1 MRPAFK
7 WIGGALAALLLLI
20 AALVFIADTSVGH
33 RYILDRIAAL
43 SLKNGLK
50 IRIGRI
56 EGSIYGEATLRDIR
70 LYDPGGLFLSAS
82 EARLDWTPAAWLA
95 NRLDID
101 ELIVPVATLHKLP
114 KFNPSATRGPILPG
128 FDIRIGRFQIDRLII
143 AEGLAGPRRVGRL
156 SGSADIR
163 NGQAMVKL
171 DVNAADG
178 DRLVLDLDA
187 EPDGNDF
194 DISLALN
201 APAGGVFGQMIG
213 TERPVVVRVEGD
225 GDWNRWQGSLL
236 GNVSGARVVQLG
248 LTANKG
254 VFALNGRLAL
264 QSITTGR
271 VQRMTGPV
279 LRVRGDASLDNR
291 RLQTALRLTSRAIA
305 IDVDGIVDLG
315 KSEFDPITIGA
326 RLLQPQ
332 ALFPN
337 MRGRNITLK
346 ARFDGPFSRA
356 SFDYLIAS
364 PFVSFDQTGFE
375 MARASG
381 QGRLGPSPVSV
392 PIRFTARRV
401 TGVGDVAGGI
411 LGNLSVDGV
420 LRVTSKLVTGDD
432 LRLRSDKLNAKLTLI
447 LDLVTGRYDVG
458 LAGQLNR
465 YLIPGLGI
473 VDVKSELRVVPGPGG
488 RGTQI
493 AGRGQAWVRRLDNS
507 FLAGLTKG
515 LPYIDTGLRRDADGI
530 IHFVNLRLRSPG
542 LQLNGNGYRRRDG
555 TFHFEGSGRQAQYG
569 AITRLVLDGNIAR
582 PKIEMVLTRPNE
594 AMGLRNVRV
603 QLDPNAQGFV
613 WRAAGGSTLGP
624 FNGNG
629 AILLPSGQPATIQIA
644 RLDASGIIASGSLR
658 SLTGGFTGQIAL
670 TGQMTGT
677 LDFAPQNG
685 IQRIVA
691 DVNARDARLEGP
703 PLTLVRRGNF
713 KGTILLD
720 PRGTTIDGTV
730 TAQGVSRGGFS
741 VARLA
746 GNIRLRGGVGEIRGS
761 IAGSRGRSFDLQ
773 GVAQIAPNRIQIVA
787 SGTVD
792 RRPLKLTSPAV
803 LTAESGGWRLQQTSL
818 EFGGGR
824 ARIAGLFGGES
835 TEFDANISQMPLAIA
850 DIFSPGLGLGGVAN
864 GTISYRDIAGRQPSG
879 RADLRIR
886 GLTRSGL
893 VLSSKPVDVG
903 LTAVLTGNNM
913 AARGVA
919 VSGGQIIGRGQVR
932 ITPGGGG
939 DLATRLSN
947 GQMFAQIRF
956 SGAADTLWRLT
967 GVEGF
972 DISGPVAIG
981 ADITGSANNPS
992 IRGSLRTS
1000 NARLESPITGMVLT
1014 NINTSG
1020 RFSGSRLVLDNFTAK
1035 AGPGTV
1041 SGSGS
1046 FLFGAGQNFGMDLNL
1061 QADRARL
1068 LARDDIGATVTGPLT
1083 LRSDGKGGGTISGD
1097 VELVRS
1103 SFRLGQASA
1112 AAAIPRLNVREVGG
1126 RSFEAP
1132 RPELPPSPWRLAI
1145 KARAFNQLAVTGLGL
1160 DSEWRA
1166 NLEIGGTVD
1175 NPRIV
1180 GRADLVRGGYEFAG
1194 KRFDLERGVIRFQG
1208 ETPPDPILDIVAN
1221 GDTQGL
1227 SATIRVS
1234 GTGQRPTIAFSSTPA
1249 LPEDELLSRLLF
1261 GTSIT
1266 NLSAPEALQ
1275 LAASVNSLRGGGGGL
1290 NPINALRR
1298 AIGLDRLRILPA
1310 DTVTGQGTSIS
1321 AGKYITRRLY
1331 VEVITDGQGYSAT
1344 QAEFQI
1350 TRWLSVLS
1358 SISTVGRS
1366 KATVRVSKDY

>member
-1 MRPAFK
+1 MRAAR
-7 WIGGALAALLLLI
+7 WAGITLGGLALLVAALI
-20 AALVFIADTSVGH
+20 FIADTSIGH
-33 RYILDRIAAL
+33 RLILDRIAAL
-43 SLKNGLK
+43 SLKNGMK

-56 EGSIYGEATLRDIR
+56 DGSIYGEATLRDIR
-70 LYDPGGLFLSAS
+70 LYDPKGLFFSAS
-82 EARLDWTPAAWLA
+82 EARLDWTPAAWFA
-95 NRLDID
+95 NRLSID

-114 KFNPSATRGPILPG
+114 KFIPSETRGPILPE
-128 FDIRIGRFQIDRLII
+128 FDIRIGRLQIDRLII
-143 AEGLAGPRRVGRL
+143 AQGLAGPRRVGSV

-163 NGQAMVKL
+163 NGRAMVKL
-171 DVNAADG
+171 NADAAAG
-178 DRLVLDLDA
+178 DRLVVDLDA

-194 DISLALN
+194 DLSLALN
-201 APAGGVFGQMIG
+201 APAGGVFGQLIG
-213 TERPVVVRVEGD
+213 TQRPVALRVEGD
-225 GDWNRWQGSLL
+225 GDWNRWQGNFL
-236 GNVSGARVVQLG
+236 GTVSGARLAQLG
-248 LTANKG
+248 LTNNKG
-254 VFALNGRLAL
+254 VFALNGQLAL
-264 QSITTGR
+264 QSITKGR
-271 VQRMTGPV
+271 LQRMTAPV
-279 LRVRGDASLDNR
+279 VRVRGDASLENR
-291 RLQTALRLTSRAIA
+291 RLQTALRLTSAAIA
-305 IDVDGIVDLG
+305 VDIDGIVDLA

-337 MRGRNITLK
+337 MRGRDIVLK
-346 ARFDGPFSRA
+346 ARLDGPFSRA
-356 SFDYLIAS
+356 SFDYLISS
-364 PFVSFDQTGFE
+364 PFFAFDQTGFE

-381 QGRLGPSPVSV
+381 QGRLGPSPVNV
-392 PIRFTARRV
+392 PVRFTARRV
-401 TGVGDVAGGI
+401 IGVGDVAGGI

-420 LRVTSKLVTGDD
+420 LRVTSKLLTGDD
-432 LRLRSDKLNAKLTLI
+432 LRLRSDKLNGKLTLI
-447 LDLVTGRYDVG
+447 VDLVTGRYDVG

-515 LPYIDTGLRRDADGI
+515 LPTIETGLRRDADGI
-530 IHFVNLRLRSPG
+530 LRFVNLRLRSPG
-542 LQLNGNGYRRRDG
+542 IQLSGNGYRRRDG

-569 AITRLVLDGNIAR
+569 PITRFVLDGNIAR
-582 PKIEMVLTRPNE
+582 PKIDMVLARPND

-613 WRAAGGSTLGP
+613 WRAAGGSAIGP

-629 AILLPSGQPATIQIA
+629 AILLQSGQAATIQIA
-644 RLDASGIIASGSLR
+644 HIDASDIVASGSLR
-658 SLTGGFTGQIAL
+658 SLPGGFAGQIAL
-670 TGQMTGT
+670 TGQASGT

-685 IQRIVA
+685 IQRIA
-691 DVNARDARLEGP
+691 ANIRARDARLEGP
-703 PLTLVRRGNF
+703 PLTLVRRGRFN
-713 KGTILLD
+713 GVILLD
-720 PRGTTIDGTV
+720 PKGTSIEGSL

-746 GNIRLRGGVGEIRGS
+746 GNIRLRGGVGELRGS

-773 GVAQIAPNRIQIVA
+773 GVAQIAPNRIQLVA
-787 SGTVD
+787 QGSVD

-803 LTAESGGWRLQQTSL
+803 LIAEGGGWRLQPTTL

-824 ARIAGLFGGES
+824 AQVAGLFGGGA
-835 TEFDANISQMPLAIA
+835 TEFNATINQMPLAIA
-850 DIFSPGLGLGGVAN
+850 DVLSPGLGLGGTAN
-864 GTISYRDIAGRQPSG
+864 GTIAYRDPASGTPTG

-913 AARGVA
+913 AARAVA
-919 VSGGQIIGRGQVR
+919 VSGGQTIGRGQVR

-939 DLATRLSN
+939 DLAARLTN

-956 SGAADTLWRLT
+956 NGAADTLWRLT
-967 GVEGF
+967 GVEGL

-981 ADITGSANNPS
+981 ADITGSAQNPS
-992 IRGSLRTS
+992 IRGSLRTT

-1014 NINTSG
+1014 GINTTG
-1020 RFSGSRLVLDNFTAK
+1020 RFSGSRLVLDNFAAI
-1035 AGPGTV
+1035 AGPGTIT
-1041 SGSGS
+1041 GTGS
-1046 FLFGAGQNFGMDLNL
+1046 FVFGGDQAFGMDLNL

-1103 SFRLGQASA
+1103 SFRLGRASA
-1112 AAAIPRLNVREVGG
+1112 AAAVPKLNVREING
-1126 RSFEAP
+1126 RADEAV
-1132 RPELPPSPWRLAI
+1132 RPLPTSPWRLAI

-1166 NLEIGGTVD
+1166 NLDIGGSVD
-1175 NPRIV
+1175 NPRIT

-1194 KRFDLERGVIRFQG
+1194 RRFDLERGVIRFQG
-1208 ETPPDPILDIVAN
+1208 EAPPDPILDIVAN

-1234 GTGQRPTIAFSSTPA
+1234 GTGQKPNIAFSSVPA

-1290 NPINALRR
+1290 NPINALRT

-1310 DTVTGQGTSIS
+1310 DTTTGQGTSVS

-1344 QAEFQI
+1344 QAEFHI